1 MRKSSEKKEA
11 KTSVRMTE
19 EQKRIIQEMADQR
32 GMSAG
37 AYMVNSAVYSGKAI
51 TPEIMVHIQNLV
63 NFACETVK
71 EQAPKNKA
79 YMESEVNKL
88 WSLLK

>member
-1 MRKSSEKKEA
+1 MRKSSEKKE
-11 KTSVRMTE
+11 KTTSVRMTE
-19 EQKRIIQEMADQR
+19 EQKQIIQEMAEQR

-37 AYMVNSAVYSGKAI
+37 AYMVNSAIHSGKAI

-71 EQAPKNKA
+71 EQAPKDKS
-79 YMESEVNKL
+79 YMESEANKL